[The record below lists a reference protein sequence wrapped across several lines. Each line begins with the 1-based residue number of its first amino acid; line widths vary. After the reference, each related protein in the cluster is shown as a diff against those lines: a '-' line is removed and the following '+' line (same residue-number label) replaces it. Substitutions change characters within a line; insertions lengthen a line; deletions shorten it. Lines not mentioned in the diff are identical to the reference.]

1 MFVNFARQGPPSRLG
16 RRVKQEQEED
26 SSNTMLFPVDDCGQV
41 GDGDAEDDE
50 EGAEDLHVGGAPA
63 EVELVDAGRE
73 DGLEGDQDHPDR
85 GRDERDGVEV
95 DVVLGGNS
103 TGAPRRFRDSMTF
116 QVTCS
121 MFYSGVPK

>member
-1 MFVNFARQGPPSRLG
+1 MTVAGAFDTFTQHFHIP
-16 RRVKQEQEED
+16 
-26 SSNTMLFPVDDCGQV
+26 FPVNNCGKV
-41 GDGDAEDDE
+41 GYGDAEDDE

-95 DVVLGGNS
+95 DVVLGGSS
-103 TGAPRRFRDSMTF
+103 TDISETG
-116 QVTCS
+116 
-121 MFYSGVPK
+121 